1 MRMVRRSPSSLLRA
15 LRQDTGGV
23 AAVEFALIGTFLC
36 VGMLNVVDVA
46 AYAYQQMEVANAAE
60 MGAQAAWQTCDQT
73 MLPATTACAG
83 LTSAVTAAIQ
93 STALGQSVTL
103 VSGSPSEGYYC
114 LNSSNALQRVS
125 DITSKPSDCSAT
137 GEAGVSPGDYIQVQV
152 TYTYAP
158 LFLDITVASLLATP
172 IVETAFMRLG

>member
-1 MRMVRRSPSSLLRA
+1 MGRRSRNSLLRA

-36 VGMLNVVDVA
+36 IGMLNVVDVA
-46 AYAYQQMEVANAAE
+46 TYAYQQMEVANAAE

-93 STALGQSVTL
+93 STALGQNVTL

-125 DITSKPSDCSAT
+125 DVTSKPSDCSAT
-137 GEAGVSPGDYIQVQV
+137 GEAGVSPSDYVQVQV

-158 LFLDITVASLLATP
+158 LFLDITVASLLTTP